1 MLLEAETLQSRG
13 PKEYPSCRWAVIYG
27 DDLRLFHTSPIKCK
41 EILNSMVYKHRK
53 NLVYLAN
60 TGKKIETALVEHL
73 NELSGSNLSIRTERV
88 EWEIRPYSAPSSF
101 LPAKIQLITLD
112 KVWLRQYWMAGF
124 LANCLG
130 YNTKDNFITNL
141 GSNNPDRALG
151 KTKVLTL
158 IKNLKQFKRP
168 VKMER
173 GEYGFVYSMRNPN
186 RAPLGTR
193 KTFKR
198 ILKCAAHPAM

>member
-1 MLLEAETLQSRG
+1 MLLEAETFQRLG
-13 PKEYPSCRWAVIYG
+13 PKDYSSYRWTVIYE
-27 DDLRLFHTSPIKCK
+27 DNQRLFHTSLAKCK
-41 EILNSMVYKHRK
+41 EIVNFMVYKHRN

-88 EWEIRPYSAPSSF
+88 EWEIRDYGPPSSF
-101 LPAKIQLITLD
+101 LPVKIQLITLD
-112 KVWLRQYWMAGF
+112 KVWLRQYWMAGL
-124 LANCLG
+124 LANCLE
-130 YNTKDNFITNL
+130 YNTKDNFITKL
-141 GSNNPDRALG
+141 GSNNPDVALG

-158 IKNLKQFKRP
+158 IKNLKQFKRA

-173 GEYGFVYSMRNPN
+173 AGNGFVYSMRNPN
-186 RAPLGTR
+186 SAPLGTR